1 MQKFIKTK
9 GNFLLFPL
17 MLYLLILFVYPLFLG
32 FIRSLF
38 DPHFTLTHYIH
49 FFSAPVYLRVV
60 LNTFK
65 IATIVTLFC
74 LLLGYP
80 FAYLLSSIS
89 PKISNRLMII
99 VLVPFWVSLLVRTY
113 AWMVLL
119 GRQGV
124 INSILLSLGLTTSP
138 VKLIYNAVGINV
150 GMVHILLPYMI
161 LNLYS
166 VMKGIDRSLLKAS
179 ENLGAN
185 RFQTFIKIFFPLS
198 LPGVGGGCLIVF
210 VMAIGFFIT
219 PALLGGTRDIM
230 ISQLIEAHVTTLLNW
245 GFAFCSSFI
254 LLGLTVLILMVYNRF
269 LGLDKLWG
277 GV

>member
-1 MQKFIKTK
+1 MRIFFKTK
-9 GNFLLFPL
+9 GIYLLYPL
-17 MLYLLILFVYPLFLG
+17 ILYLFVLFVYPLLLG
-32 FIRSLF
+32 LIRSFF
-38 DPHFTLTHYIH
+38 DPRFTLTHYIH
-49 FFSAPVYLRVV
+49 FFSAPVYLRVI

-65 IATIVTLFC
+65 IATTVTLFC

-80 FAYLLSSIS
+80 VAYLLSCIS
-89 PKISNRLMII
+89 PKMSNRLMII
-99 VLVPFWVSLLVRTY
+99 VLIPFWVSLLVRTY

-119 GRQGV
+119 GREGV
-124 INSILLSLGLTTSP
+124 INSTLMGLGLTASP
-138 VKLIYNAVGINV
+138 IKLLYNAIGVNV

-166 VMKGIDRSLLKAS
+166 VMKGIDRNLIKAS

-185 RFQTFIKIFFPLS
+185 RFQTFIKIYFPLS

-210 VMAIGFFIT
+210 IMAIGFFIT
-219 PALLGGTRDIM
+219 PALLGGTGDIM

-245 GFAFCSSFI
+245 GFAFCASFI
-254 LLGLTVLILMVYNRF
+254 LLGLTVFILLVYNRF

>member
-1 MQKFIKTK
+1 MRIFIKAK
-9 GNFLLFPL
+9 GI
-17 MLYLLILFVYPLFLG
+17 YLLYPLIVYLLVLFVYPLFLAL
-32 FIRSLF
+32 IRSFF
-38 DPHFTLTHYIH
+38 DPRLTLTHYIH
-49 FFSAPVYLRVV
+49 FFSAPVYFHVII
-60 LNTFK
+60 NTFK
-65 IATIVTLFC
+65 IATTVTLFC

-89 PKISNRLMII
+89 PKMSNRLMII
-99 VLVPFWVSLLVRTY
+99 VLLPFWVSLLVRTY

-119 GRQGV
+119 GREGV
-124 INSILLSLGLTTSP
+124 INSILMGIGLTTSP
-138 VKLIYNAVGINV
+138 IKLIYNAVGVNV

-166 VMKGIDRSLLKAS
+166 VMKGIDRNLLKAS

-185 RFQTFIKIFFPLS
+185 RVQTFVRVFFPLS

-219 PALLGGTRDIM
+219 PALLGGTGDIM

>member
-1 MQKFIKTK
+1 MK
-9 GNFLLFPL
+9 GFLKGKGFFLFFPL
-17 MLYLLILFVYPLFLG
+17 ILYLIVFFVYPLFLG

-38 DPHFTLTHYIH
+38 DPHFTLNHYIH
-49 FFSAPVYLRVV
+49 FFSAPVYLHVI

-65 IATIVTLFC
+65 IATTVTLFC

-89 PKISNRLMII
+89 PKMSNRMMII
-99 VLVPFWVSLLVRTY
+99 VLIPFWVSLLVRTY
-113 AWMVLL
+113 AWMILL

-124 INSILLSLGLTTSP
+124 INSILLGLGLTTSP
-138 VKLIYNAVGINV
+138 MKLIYNPIGVNV
-150 GMVHILLPYMI
+150 GMIHILLPYMI
-161 LNLYS
+161 LTLYS
-166 VMKGIDRSLLKAS
+166 VMKGIDRNLLKAS

-185 RFQTFIKIFFPLS
+185 RFQTFIRIFFPLS
-198 LPGVGGGCLIVF
+198 LPGVGGGCLIIF
-210 VMAIGFFIT
+210 IMAIGFFIT
-219 PALLGGTRDIM
+219 PALLGGPGDIM

-245 GFAFCSSFI
+245 GFAFCASFI
-254 LLGLTVLILMVYNRF
+254 LLAITVLILLVYNRF